1 MKQSLV
7 SRRGFVLLP
16 QWERQKRLAGSK
28 YRRAIDF
35 MSKKKED
42 SETRVQKDAK
52 SDAVSDAEVTAVE
65 NRDAESEDLRHMV
78 ARALQH
84 AIERKLDRHPA
95 ADEPGLPDM
104 QVDVGRQDY
113 ALLPLRGIV
122 LLPGTSMTFEVMRP
136 RSLAAVRHAM
146 EQDRVLITIP
156 QPDPGL
162 EWPEPGDLGRVGCLS
177 RIREVYELDDRPG
190 CRIRIEGLERALIE
204 DFSAAEPCYL
214 VEAAI
219 VRVPGEQDYQAR
231 RREEAYRRQL
241 LAAYQAYSLATG
253 RSPVEAL
260 PLLGDIRDAG
270 RLTDLIVS
278 NLDFPY
284 DVLIELLEELDVEER
299 MLSVLVGI
307 RAEIDVSG
315 IERQLEERVR
325 AEIDKDQRD
334 YYLREQLKVIRDELG
349 DGENPED
356 EEESYLER
364 LEKMQMSERDREQL
378 TKEIRRLSKYPAHTP
393 DASVLR
399 TYLEL
404 VFDLPWG
411 RLVGEQLDI
420 RRCRA
425 QLERDHYGLKQVK
438 ERILEHIAVMQRRRE
453 RTGDPPKAPILCL
466 VGPPGVGKTS
476 VGQSIAKALGRPF
489 VRMSLGGV
497 HDEAEIRGHRRTYIG
512 AMPGRIINAIR
523 QARADNPLILMDEVD
538 KLGRDFRGDPS
549 SALLEV
555 LDPEQNVAFRDH
567 YLELDYNL
575 SRVFFVT
582 TANSTDT
589 IPQPLLDRM
598 ELIELSGYTEEEKL
612 HIARLHLWP
621 KQMEQ
626 NAVSGREIRLRRDA
640 IQRMIRCWTREAG
653 VRQLE
658 QTLARLCRRLALQL
672 AENPVPEDEQRVRVI
687 RAADLEEY
695 LDKPL
700 YKYDEADSEDLIGVV
715 NGLAWTAAGGDT
727 LVVEV
732 AVVPGSGRVE
742 LTGRLGDVMQESA
755 KVALAWVRG
764 HAKEWQIPDDF
775 AKTHDIHVHVPEGAI
790 PKDGPS
796 AGITLVTA
804 LCSALTGRPARHDV
818 AMTGEATIRGR
829 VLAIGGLKEK
839 IIAAHRA
846 GIRTVL
852 IPEENRRD
860 LDEIPASVLDE
871 VEVIPIRSVAEALDV
886 ALLPVVPGE
895 SVVEA
900 DVGA

>member
-1 MKQSLV
+1 M
-7 SRRGFVLLP
+7 P
-16 QWERQKRLAGSK
+16 
-28 YRRAIDF
+28 
-35 MSKKKED
+35 KKKDD
-42 SETRVQKDAK
+42 SKPRPERDQQLDA
-52 SDAVSDAEVTAVE
+52 ASDAEKTTAE
-65 NRDAESEDLRHMV
+65 NPDAESEELRHMV
-78 ARALQH
+78 TRALQH
-84 AIERKLDRHPA
+84 ALERKLDRSRSA
-95 ADEPGLPDM
+95 AREPGQHDLQPEGEV
-104 QVDVGRQDY
+104 QEY
-113 ALLPLRGIV
+113 ALMPLRGIV

-136 RSLAAVRHAM
+136 GSLAAVHHAM
-146 EQDRVLITIP
+146 EKDRLLITIP
-156 QPDPGL
+156 QPEPDM
-162 EWPEPGDLGRVGCLS
+162 EWPEPDELGRIGCLS
-177 RIREVYELDDRPG
+177 RIREVYEFDDRPG
-190 CRIRIEGLERALIE
+190 CRIRIEGQERAQIE
-204 DFSAAEPCYL
+204 AFTASDPCYL
-214 VEAAI
+214 VEATR
-219 VRVPGEQDYQAR
+219 VRPPREQDYHGR

-260 PLLGDIRDAG
+260 PLLGEIRDPG
-270 RLTDLIVS
+270 RLTDLIIS

-299 MLSVLVGI
+299 MLNVLVGI
-307 RAEIDVSG
+307 RAEIDVTG

-334 YYLREQLKVIRDELG
+334 YYLREQLKIIRDELG
-349 DGENPED
+349 ESDNPED
-356 EEESYLER
+356 EEAGYLER
-364 LEKMQMSERDREQL
+364 LEKMQMTDRDREQL
-378 TKEIRRLSKYPAHTP
+378 VKEIRRLSKYPAHTP

-411 RLVGEQLDI
+411 KLVSEQLDI

-453 RTGDPPKAPILCL
+453 RTGGPPKAPILCL

-598 ELIELSGYTEEEKL
+598 ELIELGGYTEEEKL

-621 KQMEQ
+621 KQMEL
-626 NAVSGREIRLRRDA
+626 NAISGREIRLRQDA
-640 IQRMIRCWTREAG
+640 ILRIIRGWTREAG

-658 QTLARLCRRLALQL
+658 QALARLCRRLALQL
-672 AENPVPEDEQRVRVI
+672 AENPDPEGEQRIRVI
-687 RAADLEEY
+687 RARDLEDY
-695 LDKPL
+695 LEKPL
-700 YKYDEADSEDLIGVV
+700 YKYDEAGSEDLIGVV

-764 HAKEWQIPDDF
+764 HAKEWRIPNDF

-804 LCSALTGRPARHDV
+804 LCSALAGRPARHDV
-818 AMTGEATIRGR
+818 AMTGEVTIRGR

-860 LDEIPASVLDE
+860 LDDIPASVLE
-871 VEVIPIRSVAEALDV
+871 KVEVIPISSVTEALEIT
-886 ALLPVVPGE
+886 LLAAAAE
-895 SVVEA
+895 NSVVQP
-900 DVGA
+900 DSGT